1 MDRSVNRY
9 RIRINWKF
17 DHSSLWILQH
27 FLLTHLDLHHMP
39 LVLLCYNWHPRPPK
53 GLCSLQQPA
62 TP

>member
-39 LVLLCYNWHPRPPK
+39 LVLLCYK
-53 GLCSLQQPA
+53 LGTLC
-62 TP
+62 